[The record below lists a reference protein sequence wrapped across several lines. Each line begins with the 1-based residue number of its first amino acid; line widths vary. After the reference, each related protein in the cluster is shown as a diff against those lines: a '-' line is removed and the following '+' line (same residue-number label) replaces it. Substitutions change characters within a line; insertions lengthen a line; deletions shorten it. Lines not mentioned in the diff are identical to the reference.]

1 MEPADLARDTAV
13 RPLGDGR
20 YRAHLPSHWDFFA
33 PSGGVL
39 MTIALRAMQAEAP
52 TFRPMAATTTF
63 VSAVPAGEL
72 TIEVVRLRE
81 GNVAT
86 QLRATLRHV
95 SSNDVGLE
103 VTATFVKDREGP
115 EVHRRALP
123 ADARTWDDAPPLFP
137 PGSEAKLSF
146 FRQVEGRIAI
156 GAPVF
161 TSATFPPG
169 EPRYARWFR
178 YLVPQ
183 RTRDPQ
189 RDPHHAPHH
198 EPHHEPQHEPHHEP
212 RHDPQRDAARDPYD
226 DSRCDAAREPEDAID
241 LFDPLALPPLVDTM
255 PAALVMALGSD
266 HPPIFMPSLDLTVH
280 FLAPTTH
287 DRLLCV
293 STCRFADRGFA
304 SCDIE
309 LRDPD
314 GALVAFGTQTM
325 IVRRPPR

>member
-1 MEPADLARDTAV
+1 MIREGFLSRIGALVHPAPMEPADLARDTAV
-13 RPLGDGR
+13 HSLGDRR
-20 YRAHLPSHWDFFA
+20 YRAHLPPHWDFFA

-39 MTIALRAMQAEAP
+39 MTIALRAMQAEVP

-86 QLRATLRHV
+86 QLRATLRHA

-103 VTATFVKDREGP
+103 ITATFVKDREGP

-123 ADARTWDDAPPLFP
+123 TDARSWDEAPPLFP
-137 PGSEAKLSF
+137 PGSKAKLSF

-161 TSATFPPG
+161 TSAIFPPS

-183 RTRDPQ
+183 RTRDP
-189 RDPHHAPHH
+189 RSDTPS
-198 EPHHEPQHEPHHEP
+198 
-212 RHDPQRDAARDPYD
+212 D
-226 DSRCDAAREPEDAID
+226 PEDASD

-266 HPPIFMPSLDLTVH
+266 HPPVFMPSLDLTVH

-293 STCRFADRGFA
+293 STCRFADRGYA

>member
-13 RPLGDGR
+13 HPLGDGR

-39 MTIALRAMQAEAP
+39 MTIALRAMQVEAP

-123 ADARTWDDAPPLFP
+123 GDARTWDDAPPLFP
-137 PGSEAKLSF
+137 AGSKAKLSF

-161 TSATFPPG
+161 TSASFPPS

-183 RTRDPQ
+183 RTRDPR
-189 RDPHHAPHH
+189 RDT
-198 EPHHEPQHEPHHEP
+198 QH
-212 RHDPQRDAARDPYD
+212 DAARDP
-226 DSRCDAAREPEDAID
+226 EDVRN

>member
-13 RPLGDGR
+13 HPLGGGR
-20 YRAHLPSHWDFFA
+20 YRAHLPSRWDFFA

-39 MTIALRAMQAEAP
+39 MTIALRAMQHEAP
-52 TFRPMAATTTF
+52 SFRPMAATTTF

-86 QLRATLRHV
+86 QLRATLRHA

-103 VTATFVKDREGP
+103 VTGTFVKDREGP
-115 EVHRRALP
+115 EVHHRTLP
-123 ADARTWDDAPPLFP
+123 ADARAWDDAPPLFP
-137 PGSEAKLSF
+137 PGSKAKLSF

-161 TSATFPPG
+161 TSATFPPS

-183 RTRDPQ
+183 RTRDLRQDPQ
-189 RDPHHAPHH
+189 RDTL
-198 EPHHEPQHEPHHEP
+198 
-212 RHDPQRDAARDPYD
+212 HDPDDDSRRDAARDP
-226 DSRCDAAREPEDAID
+226 EDTSD

-287 DRLLCV
+287 DRLLCI

>member
-13 RPLGDGR
+13 HPLGDGR

-72 TIEVVRLRE
+72 TIEVTRLRE

-123 ADARTWDDAPPLFP
+123 TDARAWDDAPPLFP
-137 PGSEAKLSF
+137 PGSKAKLSF
-146 FRQVEGRIAI
+146 FRQVDGRIAI

-161 TSATFPPG
+161 TSATFPPS

-183 RTRDPQ
+183 RTRG
-189 RDPHHAPHH
+189 
-198 EPHHEPQHEPHHEP
+198 P
-212 RHDPQRDAARDPYD
+212 RHDPPRDTLRDPEDDSRHDAARDPD
-226 DSRCDAAREPEDAID
+226 DT

>member
-13 RPLGDGR
+13 HPLGGGR
-20 YRAHLPSHWDFFA
+20 YHANLPSHWDFFA

-39 MTIALRAMQAEAP
+39 MTIALRAMQQESP
-52 TFRPMAATTTF
+52 SFRPMAATTTF
-63 VSAVPAGEL
+63 VSAVPAGDL

-95 SSNDVGLE
+95 GSSDVGLE

-115 EVHRRALP
+115 EVHRRTLP
-123 ADARTWDDAPPLFP
+123 TDARAWDDAPPLFP
-137 PGSEAKLSF
+137 PGSKAKLSF

-161 TSATFPPG
+161 TSAAFPPS

-183 RTRDPQ
+183 RSPD
-189 RDPHHAPHH
+189 
-198 EPHHEPQHEPHHEP
+198 P
-212 RHDPQRDAARDPYD
+212 RHTSDPLPTG
-226 DSRCDAAREPEDAID
+226 D

-280 FLAPTTH
+280 FLAPTAH

>member
-13 RPLGDGR
+13 QSLGDGR

-86 QLRATLRHV
+86 QLRATLRHAG
-95 SSNDVGLE
+95 STDVGLE

-123 ADARTWDDAPPLFP
+123 TDARAWDDAPPLFP
-137 PGSEAKLSF
+137 PGSKAKLSF
-146 FRQVEGRIAI
+146 FRQVEGRIAL

-161 TSATFPPG
+161 TSATFPPS

-183 RTRDPQ
+183 RARG
-189 RDPHHAPHH
+189 
-198 EPHHEPQHEPHHEP
+198 P
-212 RHDPQRDAARDPYD
+212 RHDPQRDTPRDPENDSRNDAARDLEN
-226 DSRCDAAREPEDAID
+226 DSRNDGARDPEDTSD